1 MGGAGSVLRAGA
13 PGGVLSIRT
22 ARAIDGSTV
31 PDWTAESTVKRDAK
45 VDAKDAAHAAYS
57 RFFSDEFP
65 AVTRVVH
72 AILRDV
78 GRAEEIAQDAFL
90 QLLLHWDT
98 VSRYDRPDAWVRRVA
113 IRLAMRSMRRERM
126 LGVLILS
133 LPRPIEASPRD
144 LDVSDAIG
152 RLPGSQRAAVVLFYL
167 EDRPASEIAHILGCS
182 EATARVHLHRG
193 RKRLAALLAQPGY
206 VDG

>member
-1 MGGAGSVLRAGA
+1 VLAGRHA
-13 PGGVLSIRT
+13 PAISGSPGSPWTGEPAVKKA
-22 ARAIDGSTV
+22 ARIDTK
-31 PDWTAESTVKRDAK
+31 AAADAQY
-45 VDAKDAAHAAYS
+45 A
-57 RFFSDEFP
+57 RFFGDEFQ
-65 AVTRVVH
+65 AVTRLIH
-72 AILRDV
+72 SILRDV

-90 QLLLHWDT
+90 QLLLHWDK
-98 VSRYDRPDAWVRRVA
+98 VSRYERPDAWVRRVA

-133 LPRPIEASPRD
+133 LPRPIEPSPRD

-193 RKRLAALLAQPGY
+193 RKRLAALLGQPGY